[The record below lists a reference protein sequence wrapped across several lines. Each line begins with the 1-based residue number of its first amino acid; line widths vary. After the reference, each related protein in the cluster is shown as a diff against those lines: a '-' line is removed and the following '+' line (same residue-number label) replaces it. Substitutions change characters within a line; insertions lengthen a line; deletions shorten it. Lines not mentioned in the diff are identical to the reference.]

1 MGNRAAAGAITNES
15 RPLRLQHPGGSRPKL
30 LLAEDSAAMRVV
42 TSVMLKTMGCDV
54 EAVEHGEE
62 ALNCASVQ
70 SFDLIVLDIEM
81 PVMDGITAARSIRN
95 LGGAQGQ
102 TPLMALSAFL
112 ADTSQSLAWRETFD
126 VALPKP
132 ANRNELHAAVQTALA
147 RKNTARRAVLFET
160 HPALSVTAI
169 AGLKSGLPTG
179 VWAELVGVA
188 CRDITDCVR
197 HIVRIA
203 RRGEAGPLAFYAH
216 KLKGLAVT
224 FAAPRL
230 AALAG
235 RLDEIADA
243 EEAGTLV
250 AAIRRTAGAAIA
262 ALEDSI

>member
-15 RPLRLQHPGGSRPKL
+15 RPLRLQHPGGSRPRL

-62 ALNCASVQ
+62 ALNCASVR

-81 PVMDGITAARSIRN
+81 PVMDGIAAARSIRN
-95 LGGAQGQ
+95 LGGAPGR

-112 ADTSQSLAWRETFD
+112 ADTSQSLSWRETFD

-132 ANRNELHAAVQTALA
+132 ANRNELHAAAQIALS
-147 RKNTARRAVLFET
+147 RKGGVRRPILFET
-160 HPALSVTAI
+160 HPALTVSAI
-169 AGLKSGLPTG
+169 AGLKSGLPIG
-179 VWAELVGVA
+179 VWAELVAIA
-188 CRDITDCVR
+188 CRDIADCAR
-197 HIVRIA
+197 HITRIA
-203 RRGEAGPLAFYAH
+203 GRGEAGPLTFYAH
-216 KLKGLAVT
+216 KLRGLAVT

-235 RLDEIADA
+235 RLDEIADM
-243 EEAGTLV
+243 EEAEALV
-250 AAIRRTAGAAIA
+250 AAIGQAAGAAIA
-262 ALEDSI
+262 ALEESI